1 MRIYFLSGSLLPSME
16 ASSVN
21 VVKTCN
27 ALARNGHEVTLF
39 ARRNGTD
46 DAASVLRRYGV
57 PADVRL
63 ALLGPSTPPRELW
76 IKREDAFDRNIR
88 YPLAVKRALRQLP
101 PPDLIY
107 GRHLYSMILASLALP
122 AVPMVFELH
131 QVRSNRTGRWAERWL
146 FQRPAFI
153 GAAAISEALIADYR
167 SLYADLD
174 GLNMSLVRNGADE
187 PRKDLQPASLG
198 GRPGVRRIGY
208 AGSLFQG
215 KGMETVV
222 ALAARL
228 PDLDFHV
235 VGGTASDVANWRN
248 HTASL
253 ANVIYHGFVDN
264 GQVPACLAAMDV
276 ILAPPRIQTSP
287 MTGRDF
293 GRWESPLKI
302 FQYMAAGKPIIA
314 SDIPIVR
321 EILQDGITALLTPAD
336 DMDAWVAALRKLEDP
351 ALAQRLAAAA
361 RADLAQRFTWAN
373 KARLIEGLYR
383 HRPHGLH
390 RAPGNREQNAN

>member
-1 MRIYFLSGSLLPSME
+1 MRIHFLSGSLLPSME

-21 VVKTCN
+21 VMQTCD

-46 DAASVLRRYGV
+46 DVASVLRRYGV
-57 PADVRL
+57 SGEIRLVLVGPPSPARD
-63 ALLGPSTPPRELW
+63 LW
-76 IKREDAFDRNIR
+76 IRKEDGFDRNVR
-88 YPLAVKRALRQLP
+88 YPVAVNRALGQLL

-107 GRHLYSMILASLALP
+107 GRHLYSMMLASLQMP

-131 QVRSNRTGRWAERWL
+131 QVRSNRFGRWAERWL

-153 GAAAISEALIADYR
+153 GAAAISDALIADYR

-174 GLNMSLVRNGADE
+174 GLDLFLVRNGADGPSGE
-187 PRKDLQPASLG
+187 VQSAPLG
-198 GRPGVRRIGY
+198 GRPGARRIGY

-215 KGMETVV
+215 KGMETVA

-228 PDLDFHV
+228 PELDFHV
-235 VGGTASDVANWRN
+235 VGGTATDIANWRN
-248 HTASL
+248 RTASL
-253 ANVIYHGFVDN
+253 TNLIYHGFVDSA
-264 GQVPACLAAMDV
+264 QVPACLAAMDV
-276 ILAPPRIQTSP
+276 VLAPPRIQISP

-321 EILQDGITALLTPAD
+321 EILQHGVTALLAAAED
-336 DMDAWVAALRKLEDP
+336 IDAWVAALRELEDP
-351 ALAQRLAAAA
+351 ALAQRLGTAA
-361 RADLAQRFTWAN
+361 RADLSQRFTWAA
-373 KARLIEGLYR
+373 KARCIESHYR
-383 HRPHGLH
+383 QRRQVIRTPSEVG
-390 RAPGNREQNAN
+390 E